1 MHTDSP
7 NSPLVAVK
15 RNIIIKAPQAAV
27 FTFAADLRNDARWRQ
42 EVHSTVLDAAAPAPG
57 VVATEDAFLSAKR
70 PHSLTQLVYEA
81 YEPAQLM
88 RCQTPADSPHWMRV
102 ERRFRA
108 LDAGSTEFSY
118 ELQFEQKLVREALGF
133 APPLW
138 FLRWYSGWMMG
149 KYQKKLK
156 GILEADSTPA
166 ASMLQP
172 A

>member
-88 RCQTPADSPHWMRV
+88 RCQTPADSPRWMRAAPSLATSCNSSRSWCAKPWV
-102 ERRFRA
+102 LPRRCGSC
-108 LDAGSTEFSY
+108 AGT
-118 ELQFEQKLVREALGF
+118 
-133 APPLW
+133 
-138 FLRWYSGWMMG
+138 
-149 KYQKKLK
+149 
-156 GILEADSTPA
+156 A
-166 ASMLQP
+166 AG
-172 A
+172 